1 MDSLQALFELVIHLD
16 KHLGVFINDFGSWSY
31 LVLFLIIFCE
41 TGLVVTPFLPGD
53 SLIFTAGA
61 VAAITSTLQVEWLFF
76 IFWFAA
82 MAGDS
87 TNYWIGYFMRVRVF
101 DGRKIPFIK
110 KEHLERTQLFYKRH
124 GGKTIVLA
132 RFIPIIRTFAPF
144 VAGVSEMTYWRF
156 LFYSVLGSMAW
167 IAIFIFGGYFFGNL
181 PFIKANFAM
190 VIVAIVLISLLPALL
205 EIGQHLVGDKKFQ
218 TKMPENVKCNPK
230 KNQNQP

>member
-1 MDSLQALFELVIHLD
+1 MVSFQSFLDLILHLD
-16 KHLGVFINDFGSWSY
+16 KHLGVFIHDFGGWSY

-61 VAAITSTLQVEWLFF
+61 IAAATMELRIEWLFF

-82 MAGDS
+82 MFGDS
-87 TNYWIGYFMRVRVF
+87 TNYWIGYLLRVHIF
-101 DGRKIPFIK
+101 SGKKIPLIQK
-110 KEHLERTQLFYKRH
+110 AHLERTQSFYRRH

-144 VAGVSEMTYWRF
+144 VAGVGEMVYWRF

-167 IAIFIFGGYFFGNL
+167 ITIFVFGGYFFGNL
-181 PFIKANFAM
+181 PIVRAHFSI
-190 VIVAIVLISLLPALL
+190 VIVAIVLISLLPAVI
-205 EIGQHLVGDKKFQ
+205 EFFQ
-218 TKMPENVKCNPK
+218 QYREAK
-230 KNQNQP
+230 KNKANS